1 MSILRKI
8 FGLGKTEAAPQVV
21 DTKLEEINKAPIAEE
36 VKVTPPPIVK
46 AEPVSAP
53 AKVAPVKKATPRAP
67 AKPKTTKTK

>member
-8 FGLGKTEAAPQVV
+8 FGFGKTEAAPQVV
-21 DTKLEEINKAPIAEE
+21 DAKVEEINNAPYKVEAP
-36 VKVTPPPIVK
+36 VTPPPIVK